1 MLLVSFYS
9 VETLCNT
16 FAFDILADSRKGCE
30 GCVQG
35 PLGWERV
42 GWRGGGDSGKVSG
55 GRAEAA

>member
-1 MLLVSFYS
+1 M
-9 VETLCNT
+9 ETPCDTL
-16 FAFDILADSRKGCE
+16 AFDVLAESRKVCE

-42 GWRGGGDSGKVSG
+42 GWRGGGDGGKVSG